1 MTNCVTCCSYPNG
14 YLTIA
19 PCLLS
24 IVAYILTSMATF
36 SCRYAETELEGLS
49 IGLGLLYREITVSDD
64 SLFYYTGACSAYGWA
79 SSDVVIDS
87 QLKAAQGFGL
97 ATWMVGFIMCV
108 AVWSVAPCVAT
119 QKMGWRI
126 IGGMFFLLGCFQLL
140 TLLILSSNVCSRGCS
155 LQEGG
160 VTSIIAF
167 LFWWVTAAICWF
179 VPDAR
184 EPANNGNQQITSPA
198 VAEAVQLEMPVAVT
212 ETTTQ
217 RLEED
222 GTMVIEQIVTRPDGS
237 KTVTTSR
244 IPPAAATCSIDA
256 NFEKR

>member
-1 MTNCVTCCSYPNG
+1 MTT
-14 YLTIA
+14 
-19 PCLLS
+19 
-24 IVAYILTSMATF
+24 
-36 SCRYAETELEGLS
+36 
-49 IGLGLLYREITVSDD
+49 
-64 SLFYYTGACSAYGWA
+64 
-79 SSDVVIDS
+79 
-87 QLKAAQGFGL
+87 
-97 ATWMVGFIMCV
+97 
-108 AVWSVAPCVAT
+108 
-119 QKMGWRI
+119 
-126 IGGMFFLLGCFQLL
+126 
-140 TLLILSSNVCSRGCS
+140 
-155 LQEGG
+155 
-160 VTSIIAF
+160 IIAF

-198 VAEAVQLEMPVAVT
+198 VAEAVQLEMPVAAT

-237 KTVTTSR
+237 KTATTSR